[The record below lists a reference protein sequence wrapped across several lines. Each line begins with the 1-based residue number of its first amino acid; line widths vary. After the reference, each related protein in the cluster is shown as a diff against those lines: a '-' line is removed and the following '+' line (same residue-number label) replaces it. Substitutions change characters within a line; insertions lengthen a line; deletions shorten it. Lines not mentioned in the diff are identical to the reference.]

1 MALSTPPRDVTQSNH
16 DLTHRSDLSAATDK
30 IDPRTPRRIRVP
42 TSDRGRYNQ
51 PRYSRAGENRIRDG
65 RTVAD
70 RDDRP
75 RVVRLNDD
83 DADVPRYRRGTAAV
97 ELETVVVTP
106 KQVAAAMRSLPRTSA
121 AAVTALV
128 SGMTA
133 AFAVATG
140 MFAGPGIALA
150 AIAVVSGMAGEAAT
164 DRRRVVGKGIA
175 RLGMALGV
183 VALILGLLV
192 VVGLAPWG
200 TDANALEPARDWL
213 AARLPWLFPGR

>member
-1 MALSTPPRDVTQSNH
+1 
-16 DLTHRSDLSAATDK
+16 
-30 IDPRTPRRIRVP
+30 
-42 TSDRGRYNQ
+42 
-51 PRYSRAGENRIRDG
+51 
-65 RTVAD
+65 
-70 RDDRP
+70 
-75 RVVRLNDD
+75 VRLND

-106 KQVAAAMRSLPRTSA
+106 KQVAAAMQSLPRTSA

-128 SGMTA
+128 SGLTA
-133 AFAVATG
+133 CFAIATG

-150 AIAVVSGMAGEAAT
+150 AIAVVAGMAGEAAT

-175 RLGMALGV
+175 RLGMTLGV

-192 VVGLAPWG
+192 IVGLAPWG
-200 TDANALEPARDWL
+200 TDANALEPVRDWL